1 MDLRDPQQLRQV
13 YEANSKGL
21 YNLAYRLV
29 GDRQWAEDILQETF
43 VRAYTRADT
52 FKEGGKVSTW
62 MYRICMNLAY
72 DHLRARRYRAVAS
85 LDAPMAAGSGSE
97 AATWS
102 ATLAS
107 RIPPASVRAEA
118 KDTEDCVRS
127 LIDEL
132 PERERTVVL
141 LRQYHGMTFK
151 DIAAVLGLTSR
162 TVQNCLRRAKEKLF
176 YSLKEAGLAP
186 ADAGSSYAGSSKGA
200 HDG

>member
-1 MDLRDPQQLRQV
+1 MDLRDPQQLRKV

-52 FKEGGKVSTW
+52 FQAGGKVSTW
-62 MYRICMNLAY
+62 LYRICMNLAY
-72 DHLRARRYRAVAS
+72 DHLRARRYRNMAS
-85 LDAPMAAGSGSE
+85 LDVPVSDAGDTG

-107 RIPPASVRAEA
+107 SLPETTADVERR
-118 KDTEDCVRS
+118 DTEDCVRR

-151 DIAAVLGLTSR
+151 DIANVLGLTSR
-162 TVQNCLRRAKEKLF
+162 TVQNCLRRAKQKLYF
-176 YSLKEAGLAP
+176 GLKDAGLAP
-186 ADAGSSYAGSSKGA
+186 VDSAPPY
-200 HDG
+200 

>member
-1 MDLRDPQQLRQV
+1 MDLRDPQQLRKV
-13 YEANSKGL
+13 YETSAKGL

-52 FKEGGKVSTW
+52 FQEGGKVSTW
-62 MYRICMNLAY
+62 LYRICMNLAY
-72 DHLRARRYRAVAS
+72 DHLRARRYRAAAS
-85 LDAPMAAGSGSE
+85 LDAPVTHAGDAEPS
-97 AATWS
+97 TWS

-107 RIPPASVRAEA
+107 SLPEATAEVEQR
-118 KDTEDCVRS
+118 DTESCVRR

-151 DIAAVLGLTSR
+151 EIADVLGLTSR
-162 TVQNCLRRAKEKLF
+162 TVQNCLRRAKEKLYF
-176 YSLKEAGLAP
+176 GLKDAGLAP
-186 ADAGSSYAGSSKGA
+186 DEARLHATADEES
-200 HDG
+200 

>member
-52 FKEGGKVSTW
+52 FKQGGKVSTW

-72 DHLRARRYRAVAS
+72 DHLRARRYRAMAS
-85 LDAPMAAGSGSE
+85 LDVPMSDSGDSQ

-107 RIPPASVRAEA
+107 RIPDASMEVEE
-118 KDTEDCVRS
+118 KDTEDCVRA

-151 DIAAVLGLTSR
+151 DIASVLGLTSR
-162 TVQNCLRRAKEKLF
+162 TVQNCLRRAKSKLYF
-176 YSLKEAGLAP
+176 GLKEAGLAP
-186 ADAGSSYAGSSKGA
+186 ADAEPSRDVQNGVPA
-200 HDG
+200 DL